1 MKQLTKAERSERLSA
16 YLDHELNETQT
27 REVEELAA
35 RDPEVRK
42 ELEELTSLKSLLAS
56 KKSIPPSIGFWT
68 RLSTELDRRKREE
81 ENLLPFPRK
90 YLPVVT
96 TLAAVIVV
104 AIGIILFQQ
113 RENVVDY
120 VSQQSER
127 VQRAV
132 EDNVLK
138 GSIFPLFSN
147 VDKNQA
153 LRFAMFGTIPLD
165 AKEGTELRV
174 DEDSAKWVSINV
186 DKSGLT
192 KTPLVTVQDFV
203 DEVKPTRVQLQII
216 DSLLD
221 LGRHK
226 LEGSVFVAEDRAMA
240 VHPELSRLN
249 RDMLS
254 GIAATLEPVQRM
266 KFNRFLQS
274 KKAPYTLTGGQKTPP
289 PMDRILH
296 TLRLP
301 QRSDRF
307 VVVTPET
314 VLVEGLQIDI
324 DSLRMH
330 YYQVEHRAR
339 SVAVHMDGLIRKIA
353 EREGSLAQVREFP
366 SQKVRVFGDSEAFSI
381 QIGAVW
387 EGQRER
393 EPEMWVKPRIPSAGV
408 ARRRMPV
415 PSINFTFSGDDTAF
429 NINLN
434 IDSLMMRMEKDAARF
449 GLEFLKNDPQFRTY
463 FYQFGKG
470 QGTRVTDSVVL
481 AKRKQWS
488 KLDSL
493 MREMEKREI
502 QQERQRRDRNVPDE
516 RQN

>member
-1 MKQLTKAERSERLSA
+1 MKQLSKTERSERLSA
-16 YLDHELNETQT
+16 YLDHELNEAQA

-35 RDPEVRK
+35 RDPDFRR
-42 ELEELTSLKSLLAS
+42 ELEELKSLKSLLAS

-68 RLSTELDRRKREE
+68 RLSMELDRRKREE

-90 YLPVVT
+90 YLPVVGT
-96 TLAAVIVV
+96 VAAVIVV
-104 AIGIILFQQ
+104 AVGVILFEQ
-113 RENVVDY
+113 RANVVDY
-120 VSQQSER
+120 VSEQSEK

-186 DKSGLT
+186 DKSGLS

-203 DEVKPTRVQLQII
+203 DEVKPTRIQLQII

-254 GIAATLEPVQRM
+254 GIAATLEPVQRV
-266 KFNRFLQS
+266 KFNRFLQN
-274 KKAPYTLTGGQKTPP
+274 KKAPYTLTGGQQTPP
-289 PMDRILH
+289 SMDRILH

-330 YYQVEHRAR
+330 YYQVEHRAK
-339 SVAVHMDGLIRKIA
+339 SVAVHMDGLIRRIA
-353 EREGSLAQVREFP
+353 EREGSADQAREFR
-366 SQKVRVFGDSEAFSI
+366 SQKIRVFGDSDAFSI
-381 QIGAVW
+381 QIGAGW
-387 EGQRER
+387 EGPRHG
-393 EPEMWVKPRIPSAGV
+393 EPEMWVKPRIPSTGV
-408 ARRRMPV
+408 MRRKMPG

-429 NINLN
+429 NLNLN
-434 IDSLMMRMEKDAARF
+434 IDSLMLRMEKDAGRF
-449 GLEFLKNDPQFRTY
+449 GVEFLKNDPQFRSY
-463 FYQFGKG
+463 FYQFGQG
-470 QGTRVTDSVVL
+470 QRTRVTDSVVL

-493 MREMEKREI
+493 MREMEKRELL
-502 QQERQRRDRNVPDE
+502 QEQQRRVRNIPDDKQE
-516 RQN
+516 